1 MMGGFGGPVDIR
13 AIRGF
18 AAGRGWRGLRR
29 NDGKRLNL
37 AVSRRGRGIQSCGGF
52 FARSKTTFSY
62 FFPGFSF
69 PTFFG
74 LLQSEWPQI
83 DELQTYLIGLKCYTT
98 GTWPAFGPDAAGS
111 ESSFQSQI
119 PGALEGLVIALPLYL
134 FHQPEA
140 PFILLNLMGS
150 LGVLLLAWYI
160 FRKIPGL
167 SYPWLC
173 LWITVAPWSIHEA
186 THIYNVSYVF
196 LPSILFF
203 IGFMESL
210 PSTSLDLV
218 SPFWA
223 NFLMG
228 LSVFWIQQFHLS
240 YVYLL
245 PLSLYSMAA
254 QLRKKKELVHVAYFG
269 LGSLIPLVFLVPTV
283 LQYGFNRV
291 NSHSGF
297 YTGFNFQNFLALP
310 VLLAR
315 FLSLVSFELPRF
327 IGAHNSERMAFLKS
341 HLEILFP
348 GVLLWAIGLLQPF
361 LLLFAWFKRDHPLS
375 TWAKMKELIL
385 AIFGMIWI
393 SFWFTIKQPLSHIY
407 FIFFP
412 FLMAYSCYVWVLF
425 AGNRRWAWAAKA
437 FLLLG
442 LYFQVGY
449 AVAVAPRDSLY
460 SQRALVAKA
469 IEEKNYHL
477 LGERRAGSFY

>member
-1 MMGGFGGPVDIR
+1 MIDGVCGNVDSPRKIR
-13 AIRGF
+13 HSEAFLPDRKQLFFIF
-18 AAGRGWRGLRR
+18 ALVFLF
-29 NDGKRLNL
+29 RL
-37 AVSRRGRGIQSCGGF
+37 
-52 FARSKTTFSY
+52 
-62 FFPGFSF
+62 
-69 PTFFG
+69 FFG

-119 PGALEGLVIALPLYL
+119 PGALEGLLIALPIYILQ
-134 FHQPEA
+134 QPEA
-140 PFILLNLMGS
+140 PFILLNLMS
-150 LGVLLLAWYI
+150 ALGVLLLAWYI
-160 FRKIPGL
+160 FRRIPGL

-210 PSTSLDLV
+210 PSITMGLV
-218 SPFWA
+218 PPFSA

-228 LSVFWIQQFHLS
+228 LSVFSIQQFHLS

-245 PLSLYSMAA
+245 PLSVYSIAA
-254 QLRKKKELVHVAYFG
+254 QWKNGKGFRCVFYFI
-269 LGSLIPLVFLVPTV
+269 LGSLVPLAFLLPTV
-283 LQYGFNRV
+283 FQYGFARI

-297 YTGFNFQNFLALP
+297 YTGFNSQNFLALP

-327 IGAHNSERMAFLKS
+327 IGAHNSERIVFLQN
-341 HLEILFP
+341 HPEILVP

-361 LLLFAWFKRDHPLS
+361 LLLFAWLKREHPVAG
-375 TWAKMKELIL
+375 WEKMKWLIL
-385 AIFGMIWI
+385 AIFGMVWI

-425 AGNRRWAWAAKA
+425 VGERRWVWAAKA

-449 AVAVAPRDSLY
+449 AVAVAPKDSLY
-460 SQRALVAKA
+460 SQRALMVKA
-469 IEEKNYHL
+469 IQEKNYHL